1 MYERILVPTDMSEFA
16 TLALRYAA
24 AFRERAGSALTLLY
38 ADEVVFPADLLEA
51 PIGRYLEQAP
61 ADRWKLQER
70 LREYGKAGI
79 GGSFETL
86 ILTQTPVRAILEA
99 ARDVRADLI
108 IMGTHGRHG
117 VRRAVLGSVT
127 EHLLH
132 ETDIPVLTVTPG
144 LMKNPKEIAV
154 RRILCPVNFT
164 RVARESLNHACQ
176 LAEVFGAELQ
186 VLYVVEEI
194 EKDRVAEVETAF
206 RHWIDPQIADRC
218 VFSHMVLQEGD
229 PAARTLEAAAQ
240 SNADL
245 IVIGAQ
251 HRFFSD
257 ATVIGTTTQRVTRFA
272 RIPVL
277 TVSMKARK
285 EVHEHAPEPAGVM

>member
-1 MYERILVPTDMSEFA
+1 MYQRVLVPTDMSEFA
-16 TLALRYAA
+16 NLALRYAA
-24 AFRERAGSALTLLY
+24 AFRENLGSALTLLY
-38 ADEVVFPADLLEA
+38 ADEIHMPTDLLEA
-51 PIGRYLEQAP
+51 PIGAYLEQAP

-70 LREYGKAGI
+70 LREYGKAHI

-86 ILTQTPVRAILEA
+86 VVQKAPVRAIVEA
-99 ARDVRADLI
+99 AKDVRADLI

-127 EHLLH
+127 EQLLH
-132 ETDIPVLTVTPG
+132 ETEIPVLTVTPG
-144 LMKNPKEIAV
+144 LMGNPKEVGI

-164 RVARESLNHACQ
+164 RVARESLAHACD

-194 EKDRVAEVETAF
+194 EKDRVTEVETAF

-218 VFSHMVLQEGD
+218 SFKNLILPDGD
-229 PAARTLEAAAQ
+229 PAQRTLEAATQ
-240 SNADL
+240 WNADL

-251 HRFFSD
+251 HRFFYD
-257 ATVIGTTTQRVTRFA
+257 ATVIGTTTQRITRFA
-272 RIPVL
+272 RVPVL
-277 TVSMKARK
+277 TVTMKARK
-285 EVHEHAPEPAGVM
+285 EVQEPVRETVGVM

>member
-1 MYERILVPTDMSEFA
+1 MYQRILVPTDMSEFA
-16 TLALRYAA
+16 NLALRYAA
-24 AFRERAGSALTLLY
+24 AFRDNAGSALTLLY

-70 LREYGKAGI
+70 LREYGKAHI

-86 ILTQTPVRAILEA
+86 VLTQAPVRAILDA

-108 IMGTHGRHG
+108 IIGTHGRHG

-132 ETDIPVLTVTPG
+132 ETDTPVLTVTPE
-144 LMKNPKEIAV
+144 LMSNPKEIAV

-176 LAEVFGAELQ
+176 MAEVFGAELQ

-194 EKDRVAEVETAF
+194 EKDRVSEVETAF

-218 VFSHMVLQEGD
+218 VFTHMVMHDGD
-229 PAARTLEAAAQ
+229 PAERALEAAAQ
-240 SNADL
+240 WKADL
-245 IVIGAQ
+245 IVVGAQ
-251 HRFFSD
+251 HKFFSD
-257 ATVIGTTTQRVTRFA
+257 STVIGTTTQRITRFA

-277 TVSMKARK
+277 TVAMKARK